1 MCYNKVGLDAED
13 LYNLYAKILRKVH
26 LSKAMSEESSL
37 PIINI
42 SSLDTYLIHQDPGTN
57 SGEVQNI
64 ITTIHETEHD
74 EPNDIT
80 FIDKESVD
88 VEKS

>member
-1 MCYNKVGLDAED
+1 
-13 LYNLYAKILRKVH
+13 
-26 LSKAMSEESSL
+26 MSEESSL

-42 SSLDTYLIHQDPGTN
+42 SSQDTNLIHQDPGTN

-64 ITTIHETEHD
+64 ITAIPETEHV

-80 FIDKESVD
+80 FIDKESVG
-88 VEKS
+88 VEPILTLPLLLKKLLSVTLVSILWKLRK